1 MMLSVEMVLVM
12 SRGALD
18 GGGVC
23 SGVAACDGVGV
34 SGLIGGVIELG
45 GWALER
51 AGGAVVV
58 LVVCESLPLFNTA
71 AWKIAKNILELIKNG
86 YVSDPPGIQ
95 LYYCLGFDKK
105 AGGLPIYRCV
115 RGTNI
120 VEGGVH
126 THLIARLPSRGA
138 SVCHMIACLL
148 DFILGHNLRV
158 GHFNSTGHKYTG
170 HDSIWLLNEI
180 QELEIT
186 LGEHY
191 NIPPAALA
199 WVNGNLYVQTEQTAG
214 IIQIPKSVR
223 ESVKIQPYNQE
234 TDSKQ
239 KQAYLAKMQGTR
251 KPVLPVLTAAEKQL
265 FANLMRTSQTFQKC
279 NTSIS
284 LPAAEIWNQK
294 AETTA
299 DIYYKLEEQLTAYLT
314 GPYKDSANIR
324 QSCAEARGQT
334 EPLLLE
340 YVHFNLTQLIFDSLT
355 RARTNCN

>member
-1 MMLSVEMVLVM
+1 MTYGPLKDSKT
-12 SRGALD
+12 
-18 GGGVC
+18 
-23 SGVAACDGVGV
+23 
-34 SGLIGGVIELG
+34 
-45 GWALER
+45 
-51 AGGAVVV
+51 
-58 LVVCESLPLFNTA
+58 SLPLFNTA